1 VNSFASAAR
10 RPGVRSGH
18 QWPPQTRSLA
28 GGYATQK
35 HPLAVLALTLALA
48 GCAMAPSRTV
58 PTGFPVLAPSTL
70 GAAHSAR
77 QLLHAAFGEHDLA
90 FQCVVDARPDAFTV
104 VGLDALGQRWF
115 SLHHDGRA
123 LQTRLGPQ
131 APQQLDPRRVLAD
144 LQLALWP
151 LSALQQALAGSA
163 WQVSEPAPATRRLR
177 RAGRLVAEVH
187 YAAAD
192 PWHGQLWLSN
202 FETGYT
208 LSVQSE
214 PLQ

>member
-1 VNSFASAAR
+1 MNSFESAAR
-10 RPGVRSGH
+10 QAAVRPGH
-18 QWPPQTRSLA
+18 KWPSQTRSPA
-28 GGYATQK
+28 SGGCRLSA
-35 HPLAVLALTLALA
+35 LALTLALA
-48 GCAMAPSRTV
+48 GCALSPSHTAS
-58 PTGFPVLAPSTL
+58 TAFPVLAPATL

-90 FQCVVDARPDAFTV
+90 FQCVIDARPDAFTV

-123 LQTRLGPQ
+123 LETRLGPQ

-151 LSALQQALAGSA
+151 LAALQQALAGSA

-177 RAGRLVAEVH
+177 RDGRLVAEVH
-187 YAAAD
+187 YAGTD
-192 PWHGQLWLSN
+192 PWQGQLWLSN
-202 FETGYT
+202 FQTGYT
-208 LSVQSE
+208 LSVESRS
-214 PLQ
+214 LQ

>member
-1 VNSFASAAR
+1 MNSFESAAR
-10 RPGVRSGH
+10 RAGVRPGH
-18 QWPPQTRSLA
+18 KWPSQTRSPVRCGHRLSA
-28 GGYATQK
+28 
-35 HPLAVLALTLALA
+35 LALTLALA
-48 GCAMAPSRTV
+48 GCALIPAHTASTA
-58 PTGFPVLAPSTL
+58 FPVLAPSTL

-90 FQCVVDARPDAFTV
+90 FQCVIDARPDAFTV

-123 LQTRLGPQ
+123 LETRLGPQ

-151 LSALQQALAGSA
+151 LATLQQALAGSA

-177 RAGRLVAEVH
+177 RDGRLVAEVH
-187 YAAAD
+187 YAGTD
-192 PWHGQLWLSN
+192 PWQGQLWLSN

-208 LSVQSE
+208 LSVESRPVQ
-214 PLQ
+214 

>member
-1 VNSFASAAR
+1 MNICLFAAR
-10 RPGVRSGH
+10 QSPTGTAH
-18 QWPPQTRSLA
+18 ELMPQTWGLA
-28 GGYATQK
+28 RGL
-35 HPLAVLALTLALA
+35 PLLVLTLALT
-48 GCAMAPSRTV
+48 GCAISPPRTV
-58 PTGFPVLAPSTL
+58 TTAFPVLTPSTL
-70 GAAHSAR
+70 GGAHSAR

-90 FQCVVDARPDAFTV
+90 FQCVVDVRPDSFTV

-123 LQTRLGPQ
+123 LDTRLGPQ
-131 APQQLDPRRVLAD
+131 APQQLNPSRVLAD

-177 RAGRLVAEVH
+177 RDGRLVAEVH
-187 YAAAD
+187 YAGTD
-192 PWHGQLWLSN
+192 PWQGQLWLSN

-208 LSVQSE
+208 LSVESRPVQ
-214 PLQ
+214 

>member
-1 VNSFASAAR
+1 MNSFESAAR
-10 RPGVRSGH
+10 RAGVRPGH
-18 QWPPQTRSLA
+18 KWPSQTRSPVR
-28 GGYATQK
+28 GGHRLSA
-35 HPLAVLALTLALA
+35 LALTLALA
-48 GCAMAPSRTV
+48 GCAVIPAHTASTA
-58 PTGFPVLAPSTL
+58 FPVLAPSTL

-90 FQCVVDARPDAFTV
+90 FQCVIDARPDAFTV

-123 LQTRLGPQ
+123 LEARLGPQ

-177 RAGRLVAEVH
+177 RDGRLVAEVH
-187 YAAAD
+187 YAGTD
-192 PWHGQLWLSN
+192 PWQGLLWLSN

-208 LSVQSE
+208 LSVESRPVQ
-214 PLQ
+214 